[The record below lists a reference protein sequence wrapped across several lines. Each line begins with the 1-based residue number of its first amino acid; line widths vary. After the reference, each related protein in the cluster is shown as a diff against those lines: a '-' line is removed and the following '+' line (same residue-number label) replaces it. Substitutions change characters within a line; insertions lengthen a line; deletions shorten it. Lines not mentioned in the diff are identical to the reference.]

1 MLIKSQT
8 HVLIEHWLIIA
19 RIMKK
24 IKINAK
30 IVLKILLIMVMKID
44 VLKIQNQ
51 LIIVKLM
58 IKMEFVILVN
68 LILI

>member
-1 MLIKSQT
+1 
-8 HVLIEHWLIIA
+8 
-19 RIMKK
+19 MKK